1 MSQREFLPAAGR
13 DVFLP
18 LYDPIVSL
26 LGFNSARRELISSAN
41 IEPSNHVLDIG
52 CGTGTLL
59 VKLKRQYRAAHV
71 VGLDPDPKALRR
83 ARLKAARAA
92 VSVQL
97 DQGVADELPYKQDSF
112 DRVFSSFMF
121 HHLNQPER
129 ENMLREVLR
138 VLKPGGSF
146 HFVDFIVDDASHGF
160 FDRLFRSHA
169 QMRDNTDEGIR
180 YLMSHT
186 GFTNPVKV
194 KEGNMLFGL
203 LRTAYYQAGAGLRIK
218 VPGFSEDAP

>member
-18 LYDPIVSL
+18 LYDPIVNL
-26 LGFNSARRELISSAN
+26 MGFDSARRELISGAN
-41 IEPSNHVLDIG
+41 IEPSHRVLDIG
-52 CGTGTLL
+52 CGTGTLV
-59 VKLKRQYRAAHV
+59 VKLKRQYGAAEV

-83 ARLKAARAA
+83 ARIKAVRAA

-97 DQGVADELPYKQDSF
+97 DQGFANELPYKRESF
-112 DRVFSSFMF
+112 DRIFSSFMF
-121 HHLNQPER
+121 HHLNMPER

-138 VLKPGGSF
+138 ILKPGGSF

-169 QMRDNTDEGIR
+169 QMKDNSDEQIRD
-180 YLMSHT
+180 LMSHT
-186 GFTNPVKV
+186 GFKNPVKV

-203 LRTAYYQAGAGLRIK
+203 LRTAYYQA
-218 VPGFSEDAP
+218 VV